1 MDNDCGMAICEQ
13 LERIANALE
22 QIVSTGH
29 TKPAEVAREPEQ
41 RQQRTE
47 IDWEN
52 DFCRHN
58 MLRLRNRL
66 QNVIAQQ
73 GWIAKEL
80 LRGYAWPLCV
90 EDLRDITLDR
100 LSNLGGI
107 GYTTLSDVSAYF
119 AAKYG
124 PQPWMQINE
133 PW

>member
-22 QIVSTGH
+22 QIVLARAA
-29 TKPAEVAREPEQ
+29 KPPEATQEPGQ

-52 DFCRHN
+52 DFCGHN

-66 QNVIAQQ
+66 QNAIAEQ

-80 LRGYAWPLCV
+80 LRGYTWPLCV
-90 EDLRDITLDR
+90 EDLQEITLDR
-100 LSNLGGI
+100 LCGLGGI
-107 GYTTLSDVSAYF
+107 GYATLSNVSEYF
-119 AAKYG
+119 TAKYG
-124 PQPWMQINE
+124 PQPWMQITK